1 MQNIKKKETILF
13 GTILDGRVGIKV
25 FFLELPWMECCDK
38 KFFFGF
44 ALGGRKVLRNT
55 LFLGTALDGGKVV
68 RKTFFSTLTLI
79 NLNPK
84 LKKNQPCPIFIKP
97 WLDKNPKADH
107 PKKIFIQISFQ
118 QHKCFH

>member
-1 MQNIKKKETILF
+1 MYISYIIVWLKEYCFQNMQNIKKKETILF

-38 KFFFGF
+38 KIFFGF

-68 RKTFFSTLTLI
+68 RKTFFF
-79 NLNPK
+79 
-84 LKKNQPCPIFIKP
+84 QH
-97 WLDKNPKADH
+97 WL
-107 PKKIFIQISFQ
+107 
-118 QHKCFH
+118 

>member
-55 LFLGTALDGGKVV
+55 LFLGTTLDGGKVV
-68 RKTFFSTLTLI
+68 RKTFFF
-79 NLNPK
+79 
-84 LKKNQPCPIFIKP
+84 QH
-97 WLDKNPKADH
+97 WL
-107 PKKIFIQISFQ
+107 
-118 QHKCFH
+118 